1 MLGVSLVWKS
11 PSPGVYVNLD
21 LQVTLLNRENFIENL
36 QFSVSNAQYSM
47 PQDIHQNRKIG
58 DTRNVLENGNRSFLS
73 IADLLSYRPRFVDT
87 NGEFQIELRVSNIK
101 TAFINSFT
109 IQKVFTSKGSHDA
122 ENDVSL
128 DYDKM
133 EIKSEIFRY
142 GGFFWEAT
150 VRPQPPLLTTASWA
164 SAAVMMG
171 SSNRKSFRNSVKKR
185 IEANRIASLDNL
197 GISVTILRKPAK
209 SFHPSSESISKGSNK
224 NKSNNNNNNISEDV
238 KLLKNHNNVP
248 LHQKGDELL
257 AKLTYKVNNKLFSI
271 CNHGCY
277 ISNLSILIVIISIT

>member
-1 MLGVSLVWKS
+1 MPRLQKYLKFCGMPEFNHHERSEDNIKLMQPKTLKVTEVDYIKVDDKKMPVQIRAMSTQPYIPGFCHGDSGGPLMKFDITSGKFEVVGIVSGLKLPKKPQGPRGCLG

-133 EIKSEIFRY
+133 EIKSEIS
-142 GGFFWEAT
+142 G
-150 VRPQPPLLTTASWA
+150 L
-164 SAAVMMG
+164 
-171 SSNRKSFRNSVKKR
+171 
-185 IEANRIASLDNL
+185 
-197 GISVTILRKPAK
+197 
-209 SFHPSSESISKGSNK
+209 
-224 NKSNNNNNNISEDV
+224 
-238 KLLKNHNNVP
+238 
-248 LHQKGDELL
+248 
-257 AKLTYKVNNKLFSI
+257 
-271 CNHGCY
+271 CN
-277 ISNLSILIVIISIT
+277 